1 MLYKI
6 YLLIMLKYLSQV
18 DDSCLQLYRPSEE
31 GGTYLDLDSSIEQQ
45 RDEFSAFQRLDQN

>member
-1 MLYKI
+1 M
-6 YLLIMLKYLSQV
+6 IMLKYLSQV